1 MQENRNGALGSCT
14 SDGRGTVCIDTK
26 RVLDCCRD
34 RDCFENARV
43 YLTSIGEDI
52 IANANSVKTRS
63 AKIIWAY
70 VGVDGVPFNRGFY
83 QISVRYYIKIDLEA
97 CLGINKSQTFSGI
110 AVLTKDVI
118 LYGGE
123 GSVVSYSSSPENTYC
138 SIGDLDTVSSN
149 DPVAIVE
156 TIEPVVLGTRI
167 IEPSCCPC
175 PVCECPCEIPKDV
188 CSTIDG
194 TLVVGNAQTPKLY
207 VSFGIFSVIRLEREA
222 QLLIQATDYSVPEKE
237 CTAATNDDDP
247 CSLFS
252 TMPFPACQFKTTM
265 APDFTLPDR
274 RGGGCGCGR

>member
-1 MQENRNGALGSCT
+1 MQENRNGALGSC
-14 SDGRGTVCIDTK
+14 SADGRGTVCIDTK

-43 YLTSIGEDI
+43 YLTALGEET

-63 AKIIWAY
+63 AKILWAY
-70 VGVDGVPFNRGFY
+70 VGVDAVPFNRGFY
-83 QISVRYYIKIDLEA
+83 QICVRYYIKVDFEA

-110 AVLTKDVI
+110 AVLSKDVI

-138 SIGDLDTVSSN
+138 NIGNLDTVSNN
-149 DPVAIVE
+149 DPAAIVE
-156 TIEPVVLGTRI
+156 TIEPVVLGTKV
-167 IEPSCCPC
+167 IEPSCGCPC
-175 PVCECPCEIPKDV
+175 CDCPCEIPEGV
-188 CSTIDG
+188 CCTIDG
-194 TLVVGNAQTPKLY
+194 TLVTANTAMPKLY

-237 CTAATNDDDP
+237 CTAATNDDNP

-252 TMPFPACQFKTTM
+252 TMPFPTCEFKTAV
-265 APDFTLPDR
+265 APDFTLTER